1 MPRDDDYW
9 QWTLAILQEFILL
22 PIIIIILST
31 IVLWLLI
38 KMMLLAWRQRVV
50 IKHSLF
56 DLIQDMACVDKNG
69 MLLVWEAFYLV
80 LFNIFTD
87 GIMHDS
93 TNISTID
100 TQLNGSYAICNE
112 LINVNQQ
119 SQVCRLFMHASVH
132 VRDEGNWYCKLP
144 THAI

>member
-1 MPRDDDYW
+1 M
-9 QWTLAILQEFILL
+9 
-22 PIIIIILST
+22 
-31 IVLWLLI
+31 
-38 KMMLLAWRQRVV
+38 

-132 VRDEGNWYCKLP
+132 VRDEGN
-144 THAI
+144 